1 MEAKNITR
9 FNPKYLKDGTI
20 RWDEIGTIPE
30 VHSKIVSKR
39 SFPSIGLNKIIV
51 PADYPVD
58 NDVLEQSRKLYA
70 ETHEMIPVL
79 LSYGSELISGFEQY
93 KLALELGHKQI
104 PFQQITR
111 QQMNRK
117 EMKKFRNTIFYQPAG
132 NKRYPIRSADG
143 LSIYVSLYEKKQ
155 YDKLFRLS
163 RKFGYRCEVQPDL
176 KVIVYD
182 GENNAVC
189 GNKCGVR
196 TATAIKQLE
205 KMLRKAA

>member
-30 VHSKIVSKR
+30 GHSKIVSKR

-143 LSIYVSLYEKKQ
+143 LSIYVSLSKKKQ

-163 RKFGYRCEVQPDL
+163 RKLGYHCDVQPDL

-182 GENNAVC
+182 GENNTVC
-189 GNKCGVR
+189 GNHCGVR
-196 TATAIKQLE
+196 TVTAIKQLE
-205 KMLRKAA
+205 ELLRKAA